1 MFLWPTSYT
10 LTHTH
15 THNIL
20 GKPTKRN
27 HQLFFWETLKPE
39 SHASCFNLKVGW
51 NNKIILMFLKVRG
64 GGLSLFARTG
74 TRQSLISAARSSLKS
89 EPAGIQGM
97 EGSLGQGEEV
107 TGWEWQVGGETA
119 EWVKVWLGYHIQKAG
134 RIDHFDYICQGEEF
148 GENRGVKLTQR
159 QNFS

>member
-1 MFLWPTSYT
+1 
-10 LTHTH
+10 
-15 THNIL
+15 
-20 GKPTKRN
+20 
-27 HQLFFWETLKPE
+27 
-39 SHASCFNLKVGW
+39 
-51 NNKIILMFLKVRG
+51 MFLKVRG

-119 EWVKVWLGYHIQKAG
+119 E
-134 RIDHFDYICQGEEF
+134 
-148 GENRGVKLTQR
+148 
-159 QNFS
+159 